1 MRTTPANTQGPVLD
15 LDAFWMMPLRIWSV
29 ARSASSVWLTRG
41 GVGAVAVVGASAP
54 IAAELV
60 GVLVGPGGEVIIFSV
75 SVRLA
80 AALGSMASDHRRK
93 SSRSSQFTTG
103 ADKGSTAR
111 YESPRQALLQTVL
124 PVSRVAPQG
133 LGERCNGSLQKPCH
147 T

>member
-41 GVGAVAVVGASAP
+41 GA
-54 IAAELV
+54 V
-60 GVLVGPGGEVIIFSV
+60 GVLAGPGGEVIIFSV